1 MSPAPRRRRGH
12 APDGAQ
18 EHRDWLALVET
29 SGPFLSIPVLRRA
42 WPSLDAIDAKQ
53 RERLRIE
60 HAAWQEDAG
69 AGQAAWIDYVLRELL
84 EWRDDL
90 HTDDLDAFTVEV
102 GEHDSQVTPSFV
114 LPSPGEDPK
123 LDNARLLG
131 MVVESGQHPT
141 ARFAGSEW
149 AATPVDRIALLCR
162 RHGVELGLITDGRW
176 WALVYAP
183 KGKATGTAVF
193 DAVAWPEAAERI
205 VLRAFYSLLR
215 RQRFFGVP
223 DDETLVALLHGSEAA
238 GEEITERLGVQ
249 VRQAVELLV
258 AAIGRSDLQ
267 ARERDEP
274 GLTDVSAHDVYRGA
288 VSVMMR
294 IVFLLFAEERRLLPS
309 DNDLY
314 ASSYSAGRLCAELE
328 ERALEGTEDE
338 LANTYG
344 AWHRLLA
351 LFSAVYHGF
360 EHPRLV
366 MHGHDG
372 SLFNPDAYPWLP
384 LTIDDRTVLH
394 MLRSVQY
401 VEIGT
406 GRLRE
411 RRALSFRSLDVEQ
424 IGYVYEGLLSFN
436 GYYAD
441 ELMVGLVG
449 KEGLEEEVRLRDLES
464 LAATTTDV
472 PALAAAL
479 AERYKDSKIG
489 STAALTK
496 RLTPLDGVDREEAR
510 KRLLAVVAGDYP
522 LAERL
527 LPFYGIIRQD
537 LRSLPVV
544 ILSGGLFVTESSL
557 RKTTGTHYTPR
568 QLAEQVVE
576 GALEPLVFSPG
587 PLDTA
592 DTKQWVPKSS
602 AEILSLKVADIA
614 MGSAAFLVA
623 AARYLGAHLI
633 GAWSREDDPRAV
645 EYVARGNDGG
655 AEADEDPLVIEARR
669 QIIEHCLYGV
679 DINPMAVE
687 MAKLSLWLVSMDP
700 ERPFTFLD
708 DRLVAGD
715 SLLGITSLEQLE
727 YMHLNP
733 AAGRKLHEDL
743 FSWASGVRSLV
754 GEAAAERRKLT
765 ELDSDGSDPL
775 AALTAKRAIL
785 NDVGDRTKQLHLFAD
800 LMVGASLANANRGPA
815 GFDTASVTSAELAAK
830 VASGAAD
837 DTDTEDKRVRWLAT
851 DRVADGFDRKPIHWP
866 LEFPEVFENGGFDA
880 IIGNPPFMRGSGI
893 TGNLGHAYREYLVN
907 QIGHGLRGNADIVA
921 FFILQSHSLV
931 NSVGQVGQIAT
942 NTLAQGNARDVS
954 LGQLLISG
962 VTIRKSIKSEPWP
975 TRSAAVEYCAIWT
988 SQLALGHGV
997 PCISDGRPVA
1007 GITSSLDPASR
1018 AEGDPETLAA
1028 NKGMAFIGT
1037 YPLGTGF
1044 ALDTVAAATLI
1055 ASDSRNRDVVFPY
1068 LVGDDVNSRPD
1079 HSASRWIVN
1088 FHDWSE
1094 AHARTYPQCW
1104 DHIERGVRPER
1115 QRASE
1120 ARLRTAWWRY
1130 KRPTPAL
1137 KAAIA
1142 GLERVLVLAQ
1152 VSKTVIPVFV
1162 PNGQVFDQKLIV
1174 FASSDA
1180 GLLASLTSNMHF
1192 AWTTRY
1198 SATMKAD
1205 LSYSPSEVFMTIPL
1219 PEPSQDLRIL
1229 GDRLD
1234 KFRRSTM
1241 NARQL
1246 GLTKLYNQVFDASMR
1261 DPEIEELRRI
1271 HREIDVATA
1280 RAYGWD
1286 DLLEQGLDHGFHQA
1300 GAYVRYTIGPAVR
1313 QEILDRLLEL
1323 NHQRHADEVRA
1334 GMHAKKKLKKA
1345 RPAKP
1350 AAESPQDGLFELPA
1364 GDDRSSAIQDGGK

>member
-1 MSPAPRRRRGH
+1 MSPAPGRRRGH
-12 APDGAQ
+12 ALDSGQ

-60 HAAWQEDAG
+60 HAAWQEDVV
-69 AGQAAWIDYVLRELL
+69 AGQAAWIDYVLRGFL
-84 EWRDDL
+84 EWHDDL
-90 HTDDLDAFTVEV
+90 HTDGLDSFTVEV

-114 LPSPGEDPK
+114 LADPGEEPK
-123 LDNARLLG
+123 PDNARLVGL
-131 MVVESGQHPT
+131 VVESGQQPT
-141 ARFAGSEW
+141 ARIRGSEW

-162 RHGVELGLITDGRW
+162 RHGVELGLVTDGRW

-193 DAVAWPEAAERI
+193 DAIAWPEAAERV

-215 RQRFFGVP
+215 RQRFFGVR

-294 IVFLLFAEERRLLPS
+294 IVFLLFAEERKLLPS

-328 ERALEGTEDE
+328 ERALEGSEDE

-406 GRLRE
+406 GKSRE

-441 ELMVGLVG
+441 ELMVGLIG
-449 KEGLEEEVRLRDLES
+449 KEGLEEEVRLRDLEA
-464 LAATTTDV
+464 LAATTSDV
-472 PALAAAL
+472 PGLAAAL

-489 STAALTK
+489 SVAALTK
-496 RLTPLDGVDREEAR
+496 KLAPLDGAQRDEAR

-527 LPFYGIIRQD
+527 LPFYGVIRQD

-544 ILSGGLFVTESSL
+544 IPSGALYVTESSL

-568 QLAEQVVE
+568 ELAEQVVE

-602 AEILSLKVADIA
+602 KEILSLKVADIA

-623 AARYLGAHLI
+623 AARYLGNHLI
-633 GAWSREDDPRAV
+633 SAWSREGDPRAA

-655 AEADEDPLVIEARR
+655 AEVDEDPLVIEARR

-708 DRLVAGD
+708 DRLVEGD

-733 AAGRKLHEDL
+733 AAGRKLLEGAILD
-743 FSWASGVRSLV
+743 WTSGVRSLV

-765 ELDSDGSDPL
+765 EIDATGSDPL

-785 NDVGDRTKQLHLFAD
+785 DGIKERTEQLHLFAD
-800 LMVGASLANANRGPA
+800 LLVGASLANAKRGAA
-815 GFDTASVTSAELAAK
+815 GFDAASISSAELAAK
-830 VASGAAD
+830 VASGAAERAD
-837 DTDTEDKRVRWLAT
+837 AGDQRRQWLVTDQVTG
-851 DRVADGFDRKPIHWP
+851 GFDRSPVHWP
-866 LEFPEVFENGGFDA
+866 IEFPEVFENGGFDA
-880 IIGNPPFMRGSGI
+880 IIGNPPFLGGKKLSGSMGA
-893 TGNLGHAYREYLVN
+893 AYREYLVGAVGSN
-907 QIGHGLRGNADIVA
+907 VKGNADLVA
-921 FFILQSHSLV
+921 YFVLRANGLLNSAGQSGL
-931 NSVGQVGQIAT
+931 IAT
-942 NTLAQGNARDVS
+942 NTIAQGDTREVGLDQIVA
-954 LGQLLISG
+954 GG
-962 VTIRKSIKSEPWP
+962 ATIRRAIKSETWP
-975 TRSAAVEYCAIWT
+975 SRSAALEYSAIWVSRVT
-988 SQLALGHGV
+988 SSNELILL
-997 PCISDGRPVA
+997 DGLHVS
-1007 GITSSLDPASR
+1007 GITPSLDEVTRVTGNPYRLASNR
-1018 AEGDPETLAA
+1018 NMSHIGSLVNGMGFTMSPDDAASLIQRDP
-1028 NKGMAFIGT
+1028 
-1037 YPLGTGF
+1037 
-1044 ALDTVAAATLI
+1044 
-1055 ASDSRNRDVVFPY
+1055 RNADVLFPY
-1068 LVGDDVNSRPD
+1068 LNGQDLNTRANS
-1079 HSASRWIVN
+1079 SASRWIVD
-1088 FHDWSE
+1088 FRDWSIE
-1094 AHARTYPQCW
+1094 RAQTYPDCF
-1104 DHIERGVRPER
+1104 
-1115 QRASE
+1115 
-1120 ARLRTAWWRY
+1120 
-1130 KRPTPAL
+1130 
-1137 KAAIA
+1137 
-1142 GLERVLVLAQ
+1142 ERVLMLVKPERDQIKRKAYRERWWQFAEGQMSMRSAIANLERLSAITL
-1152 VSKTVIPVFV
+1152 VSKTVMPVMV
-1162 PNGQVFDQKLIV
+1162 PTGQVFSHMLGV
-1174 FASSDA
+1174 FASDDTAMLALLSSSPHFWWAATRASSMKTDIRYTPSDVFE
-1180 GLLASLTSNMHF
+1180 TF
-1192 AWTTRY
+1192 A
-1198 SATMKAD
+1198 
-1205 LSYSPSEVFMTIPL
+1205 L
-1219 PEPSQDLRIL
+1219 PELSEEMRRL
-1229 GDRLD
+1229 GDELD
-1234 KFRRSTM
+1234 TYRRGVM
-1241 NARQL
+1241 LGRQL
-1246 GLTKLYNQVFDASMR
+1246 GLTKLYNLVFDESVR

-1271 HREIDVATA
+1271 HREIDVATL

-1286 DLLEQGLDHGFHQA
+1286 DLIEQGLDHGFHQA
-1300 GAYVRYTIGPAVR
+1300 GAYVRYTIGPVVR

-1323 NHQRHADEVRA
+1323 NHERYAEEVKA
-1334 GMHAKKKLKKA
+1334 GLHDKKKPKKA
-1345 RPAKP
+1345 RAAKP
-1350 AAESPQDGLFELPA
+1350 VADTQQDGLF
-1364 GDDRSSAIQDGGK
+1364 